1 MKTKVKVLRHR
12 ISKVRDAT
20 TYYVLLAV
28 LFSAIAVFRNC
39 PIPTFSAS
47 IVTLFGKSL
56 SNNFSDFAGSATVN
70 EFRPPGVR
78 KSVPA
83 ILDVSNVTW
92 LLASSA

>member
-1 MKTKVKVLRHR
+1 MPEALM
-12 ISKVRDAT
+12 I
-20 TYYVLLAV
+20 
-28 LFSAIAVFRNC
+28 
-39 PIPTFSAS
+39 
-47 IVTLFGKSL
+47 FGKSL

-92 LLASSA
+92 LPASSE